1 MQTKKPTLIERA
13 TQLFKAAVHQ
23 AAREEAAAA
32 VLDYSPELDPLLFDD
47 LIAETSKLNLTS
59 MAHVLEAHYK
69 SMPSLI
75 HLANRL
81 PRDEMPLS
89 HLMAIAFETG
99 RRYSII
105 KMHILIQEEIDTL
118 QTALT
123 EPSTG
128 PELVN

>member
-1 MQTKKPTLIERA
+1 MKKPTLIDRA
-13 TQLFKAAVHQ
+13 VQHFKAAVHQ
-23 AAREEAAAA
+23 AASEEAAAA

-47 LIAETSKLNLTS
+47 LIAETSKLNLTT

-69 SMPSLI
+69 SLPSLI

-105 KMHILIQEEIDTL
+105 KMHVLIQEEIDTL
-118 QTALT
+118 QTAPP
-123 EPSTG
+123 EPASCTR
-128 PELVN
+128 LVN